1 MIQIK
6 GKIPVT
12 IHFFFW
18 ITAALIGFL
27 NSGTWMGT
35 LIWIFV
41 ILVSVLVHEMGHALT
56 AVFFG
61 LQPRIELVALGGLTY
76 HQGDNLPFWKQFFIV
91 LNGPIFGF
99 MLFVIAWTLLK
110 MGVPAESFSGGVL
123 KLFYWVNLVWTILNL
138 IPVMPLDGGQ
148 LLRIVLESFFGA
160 KGFRFS
166 LIIGMVISGVISLAF
181 FLYQQFLIGALFF
194 LFAFQSWDMFRRLKL
209 LSNVDRSEHLKEAL
223 AAAERNLQE
232 GEKDK
237 ALFAF
242 DRIRHEAKQG
252 MIYMMATQYV
262 AFLKYELGKVKD
274 AYDLLLPL
282 RSELPPE
289 ALCLLHKAAFEV
301 GDYPLVEQI
310 GGDCFQVLQGK
321 EIALRNAEAC
331 AALGKAKPAV
341 GWLETAFQEGLDN
354 ISTII
359 QGKEFDPIRDSTY
372 FQQFAK
378 HHSSDK

>member
-1 MIQIK
+1 MIQIR
-6 GKIPVT
+6 GKIPIS

-41 ILVSVLVHEMGHALT
+41 ILVSVLVHEMGHATT

-76 HQGDNLPFWKQFFIV
+76 HQGDKLPFWKQFFIV
-91 LNGPIFGF
+91 LDGPVFGF
-99 MLFVIAWTLLK
+99 LLFIAAWALLK
-110 MGVPAESFSGGVL
+110 VPALSVGFWGGVL
-123 KLFYWVNLVWTILNL
+123 TLFYWVNLIWTFLNL

-148 LLRIVLESFFGA
+148 LLRIVMESFFGA
-160 KGFRFS
+160 KGFRYS
-166 LIIGMVISGVISLAF
+166 LIIGMIIAGGISLVF

-194 LFAFQSWDMFRRLKL
+194 LFAFQSFDMFRRLKL
-209 LSNVDRSEHLKEAL
+209 LTNVDRSEDLKQAL

-242 DRIRHEAKQG
+242 ERIRSEAKAG
-252 MIYMMATQYV
+252 MIHMMATQYV

-282 RSELPPE
+282 RHELPPE
-289 ALCLLHKAAFEV
+289 ALCLLHKAAFEQHDNV
-301 GDYPLVEQI
+301 LVEEI
-310 GGDCFQVLQGK
+310 GGDCFQVLPSK
-321 EIALRNAEAC
+321 ELALRNAMAC
-331 AALGKAKPAV
+331 AALAKAKPAV
-341 GWLETAFQEGLDN
+341 GWLETAFQEGLEE
-354 ISTII
+354 IPTIVKA
-359 QGKEFDPIRDSTY
+359 KEFDPIRESTY
-372 FQQFAK
+372 FQQFMK
-378 HHSSDK
+378 HHN

>member
-1 MIQIK
+1 MIQIG
-6 GKIPVT
+6 GKIPIT

-27 NSGTWMGT
+27 NSGTWIGT

-61 LQPRIELVALGGLTY
+61 LRPRIELVALGGLTY
-76 HQGDNLPFWKQFFIV
+76 HQGEKLPFWKQFFIV
-91 LNGPIFGF
+91 LNGPVFGF
-99 MLFVIAWTLLK
+99 LLFVLAGVFLK
-110 MGVPAESFSGGVL
+110 FGVAPASFGGGVL

-160 KGFRFS
+160 KGFRYS
-166 LIIGMVISGVISLAF
+166 LIIGMGISGVISLGF
-181 FLYQQFLIGALFF
+181 FLYQQYLIGALFF

-209 LSNVDRSEHLKEAL
+209 LSNVDRSDQLKTAL

-242 DRIRHEAKQG
+242 DRIRLEAKEG

-262 AFLKYELGKVKD
+262 AFLKYDLGKVKE
-274 AYDLLLPL
+274 AYDLLIPL
-282 RSELPPE
+282 RAELPPE

-301 GDYPLVEQI
+301 GDFSIVEQI
-310 GGDCFQVLQGK
+310 GGDCYQVLPGK
-321 EIALRNAEAC
+321 EIALRNAIAC
-331 AALGKAKPAV
+331 AALTKAKPAV
-341 GWLETAFQEGLDN
+341 GWLETAFQDGLEN
-354 ISTII
+354 IGAII
-359 QGKEFDPIRDSTY
+359 KGKEFDPIRDTPY
-372 FQQFAK
+372 FQQFMK
-378 HHSSDK
+378 NHSEE